1 VKRYEESVPILD
13 KALNRALSLSP
24 PGIREQVNNLT
35 FVANVEL
42 IKLETQ
48 ALKDVIE
55 GHPDKSINLLFSDT
69 YKFYKTEYSQGMSI
83 LYNYILTQS
92 LSDEQLKTTF
102 TFITICVLSLIIP
115 ISCVIGFDSILQRD
129 IAKRIQAT
137 QKKKQDRLDSN
148 SKKLKNLL
156 LNDFLNNFQRIND
169 IQGETMQ
176 NKLGDL
182 LRNPKVKKKF
192 HSFCQKE
199 WSLENLL
206 IYDEIQTFHSII

>member
-1 VKRYEESVPILD
+1 VKRYEDSVPILET
-13 KALNRALSLSP
+13 ALNRALTLAP
-24 PGIREQVNNLT
+24 PGIRDQVNNLT
-35 FVANVEL
+35 FVANIEL

-48 ALKDVIE
+48 ALKDVVE
-55 GHPDKSINLLFSDT
+55 GNPDKSINLLFSET
-69 YKFYKTEYSQGMSI
+69 YKFYKSEYSKGMSI

-92 LSDEQLKTTF
+92 LTDAQLKTTF
-102 TFITICVLSLIIP
+102 TFITICILSLIVP

-129 IAKRIQAT
+129 IFKRIQAT
-137 QKKKQDRLDSN
+137 QKRKQERIDSN

-156 LNDFLNNFQRIND
+156 LKDFLANFQRIND

-182 LRNPKVKKKF
+182 LQNPKVKKKF
-192 HSFCQKE
+192 HAFCQKE

-206 IYDEIQTFHSII
+206 IYDEIQK